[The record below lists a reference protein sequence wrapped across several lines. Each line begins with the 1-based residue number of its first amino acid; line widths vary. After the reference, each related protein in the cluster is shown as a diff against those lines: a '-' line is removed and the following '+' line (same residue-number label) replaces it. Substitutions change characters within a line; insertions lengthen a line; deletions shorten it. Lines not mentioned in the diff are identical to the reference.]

1 VSPVESDAQSS
12 NKRPPL
18 FDEGMGI
25 GLHLNV
31 ERLLSMGPGRTY
43 YLANNKKPRW
53 YTHICWNCGNKHNPA
68 GSPVCEYCQTPIK
81 KRRFLLSCRWHE
93 EGAEHF
99 HRFAAERIDHLALNT
114 PIVLYRYREQ
124 LLAFHEIEEEA
135 LLVDEPAPLRP
146 RTLLTAAWTLSAGII
161 ELLERGFVLDRLGPE
176 HVLVGRN
183 GSRLWDLDFREVRPR
198 RVHPRDPVCHDAGRL
213 IGRLLLPYV
222 GVDQSE
228 TIAFFQEAAIGG
240 VADIATFQRE
250 LRRFARG
257 LEVRPSPRPAA
268 ALSSVG
274 RKRAG
279 NEDSWGWARV
289 HPADADGVDVFVVAD
304 GMGGYVDGDRA
315 SRTAVSSALRSA
327 GVHLPKSPTKAAAVE
342 KALEEIVA
350 TVALGVRELAKD
362 REQPVGTT
370 IVVLVR
376 WPDGTSWLAHVGD
389 SRAYRIRGKTLTPLT
404 EDHSMVAAMV
414 ATGKISREE
423 ARTHKRANV
432 LLQFLGG
439 SDEVEPDVEKADV
452 KSGDRVLICSD
463 GLWGE
468 MPEEVLAA
476 LLDDE
481 LEPRRQ
487 VRVLVNAANDAGGS
501 DNVTALLV
509 TL

>member
-1 VSPVESDAQSS
+1 MESDAQSS
-12 NKRPPL
+12 MKRPPQ
-18 FDEGMGI
+18 FEAGMGI
-25 GLHLNV
+25 GLHLNI

-68 GSPVCEYCQTPIK
+68 GSPVCDYCQTPIR

-93 EGAEHF
+93 AGAEHF
-99 HRFAAERIDHLALNT
+99 HRFAAARIDHIALNT
-114 PIVLYRYREQ
+114 PIVLYKYREQ
-124 LLAFHEIEEEA
+124 LLAFHEIAEEA

-146 RTLLTAAWTLSAGII
+146 RTVLTAAWTLSAGII
-161 ELLERGFVLDRLGPE
+161 ELMERGFVLDRLGPE

-183 GSRLWDLDFREVRPR
+183 GSRLWDLDFREVRNR
-198 RVHPRDPVCHDAGRL
+198 RVHPRDPVCHDAARL
-213 IGRLLLPYV
+213 VGRLLLPYV
-222 GVDQSE
+222 AHDQAE
-228 TIAFFQEAAIGG
+228 TVAFFQEAAVGG
-240 VADIATFQRE
+240 VADISTFQRE

-257 LEVRPSPRPAA
+257 LEVRQSERPAA

-279 NEDSWGWARV
+279 NEDSWGWARLK
-289 HPADADGVDVFVVAD
+289 PNEGDGVDLFVVAD

-315 SRTAVSSALRSA
+315 SRTAVATALRSA
-327 GVHLPKSPTKAAAVE
+327 GVNVPASPSKKPAVK
-342 KALEEIVA
+342 KALEEVIA

-370 IVVLVR
+370 IVVLLR
-376 WPDGTSWLAHVGD
+376 WPDGTAWLAHVGD
-389 SRAYRIRGKTLTPLT
+389 SRAYRIRDGKLTPLT
-404 EDHSMVAAMV
+404 EDHSMVGAMV

-439 SDEVEPDVEKADV
+439 SEEVEPDVEKADV
-452 KSGDRVLICSD
+452 KSGDRILVCSD

-468 MPEEVLAA
+468 MPEERLAE
-476 LLDDE
+476 LLDDS

-487 VRVLVNAANDAGGS
+487 VRVLVNAANDAGGK
-501 DNVTALLV
+501 DNVTAVLV
-509 TL
+509 TV